1 MMALSF
7 APSRGRL
14 DMRLLM
20 AGSAA
25 LSISTLFS
33 SMKPVLISGLVE
45 QAGYSAPLAG
55 LAAAMPF
62 IGGVAASLLLL
73 RLGPGAD
80 NRRLRQ
86 LSAALPVLELGNA
99 LWFTHGTAL
108 LLGQFAVGLCGG
120 MILGLV
126 SRLIARSARSG
137 ETFGMADAVGVLLMS
152 VMLAGVGS
160 AVDLAG
166 VRGGFLVAAFFCT
179 LFALLLHA
187 GLQDAS
193 HLENDRDEDALTQS
207 ATDRSAWQSLAIIVM
222 GVVFVTF
229 SGLGFAFMITVARQ
243 LGLGYKAASSAI
255 GLVLFLSASGCFIGG
270 WTAAR
275 FGPRRPLLGAFALC
289 AAGWHV
295 ALHAHDLATFFIG
308 LGPAILALQFCF
320 PILLSLAGGADHDG
334 RMAAIGAPVIVSGFA
349 WAAVL
354 AGLIVRHGGID
365 ALSIATD
372 GGMVLC
378 AALLWLGT
386 RRRVLRPVKRPLRDQ
401 LDGAEEIRR
410 PVTGSI

>member
-99 LWFTHGTAL
+99 LWFAHGTAL

-166 VRGGFLVAAFFCT
+166 VRGGFLVAAFFCA

-187 GLQDAS
+187 GLQDTGGA
-193 HLENDRDEDALTQS
+193 EGGRDEGTLPQS
-207 ATDRSAWQSLAIIVM
+207 ADRSAWQSLAIIAM
-222 GVVFVTF
+222 GVGFVTF

-243 LGLGYKAASSAI
+243 LGLGYQAASSGI

-289 AAGWHV
+289 AAGWHI
-295 ALHAHDLATFFIG
+295 ALHAHDPATFFIG

-320 PILLSLAGGADHDG
+320 PILLSLAGAADHDG

-386 RRRVLRPVKRPLRDQ
+386 QQRAPRLAQRSLRAQ